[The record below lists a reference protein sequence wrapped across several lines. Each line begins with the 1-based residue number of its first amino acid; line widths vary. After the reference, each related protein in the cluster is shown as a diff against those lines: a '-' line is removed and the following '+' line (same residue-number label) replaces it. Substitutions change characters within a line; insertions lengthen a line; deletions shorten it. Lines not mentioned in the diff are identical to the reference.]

1 MKIPVIEDIEDVL
14 GKKITEND
22 YEPKTFMPD
31 TNALNKVE
39 IERVMDDM
47 SEKSIPL
54 TDYMSFSL
62 EMSKQTNKTEAEL
75 YKNIFNKLLKY
86 NKNKIDFAS
95 DQEELLKKRFSDF
108 NRNVEDAIDYVI
120 DFFEK
125 YAESLPSVIQNH
137 PENEKIYDD
146 LKEYKEQYLKEE
158 KNPLFLKLLKNIVKE
173 SLHDKK
179 SSYGRHKVKKR
190 V

>member
-22 YEPKTFMPD
+22 YQRVSFAPD

-39 IERVMDDM
+39 IETVMKDI
-47 SEKSIPL
+47 SKLAIPI
-54 TDYMSFSL
+54 TVYISFSL
-62 EMSKQTNKTEAEL
+62 EMSKQNNKEAEL
-75 YKNIFNKLLKY
+75 YKNIYNKLLKY

-95 DQEELLKKRFSDF
+95 DQEELLEKRFSDF
-108 NRNVEDAIDYVI
+108 NRSVEDAIDYVI

-125 YAESLPSVIQNH
+125 YAQSLPRVILHH